1 MKHEISILVISPSE
15 SLFNAVSNGVHD
27 QGASIHVYRALNVA
41 EAHTIMKCLE
51 VSSEKLQIYLD
62 SKSSKSDAQFF
73 LRMLDKDYPAV
84 SRRMVVLT
92 DDASN
97 ISNIVSLACA
107 ECVGDVLNYPVSP
120 GEVERTVK
128 RQFPNFATS
137 IPST

>member
-1 MKHEISILVISPSE
+1 MKQEISILVISPNE
-15 SLFNAVSNGVHD
+15 SLFYAVSNGAYD
-27 QGASIHVYRALNVA
+27 TNENIRVYRTSNVS
-41 EAHTIMKCLE
+41 EAHPIMKGLA
-51 VSSEKLQIYLD
+51 VSSAKLQIYLD
-62 SKSSKSDAQFF
+62 SRYSKSDAQIF

-97 ISNIVSLACA
+97 ISSIVSLACA

-120 GEVERTVK
+120 GEVEKTVK

-137 IPST
+137 IPTP